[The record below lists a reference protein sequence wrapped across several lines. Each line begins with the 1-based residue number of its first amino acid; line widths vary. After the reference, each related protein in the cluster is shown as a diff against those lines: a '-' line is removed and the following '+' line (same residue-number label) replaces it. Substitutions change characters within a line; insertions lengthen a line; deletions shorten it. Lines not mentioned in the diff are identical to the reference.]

1 MYPSVLHTT
10 ISETFMPN
18 VTIAI
23 DSDLLMRAKAEAKAN
38 CRSLSQQVAF
48 WIMRENLAAKPKPK
62 GGNFRK
68 GGTI

>member
-1 MYPSVLHTT
+1 
-10 ISETFMPN
+10 MPN

-48 WIMRENLAAKPKPK
+48 WIIKEDIATKEAKTK
-62 GGNFRK
+62 GGSVRK
-68 GGTI
+68 GGRI